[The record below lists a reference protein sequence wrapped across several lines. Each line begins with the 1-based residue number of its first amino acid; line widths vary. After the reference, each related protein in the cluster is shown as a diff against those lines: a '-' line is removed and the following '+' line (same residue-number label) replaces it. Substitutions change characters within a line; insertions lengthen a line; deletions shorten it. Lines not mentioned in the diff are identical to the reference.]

1 MTKLALYSA
10 ITVLALAPTVAFAAH
25 DGRTTQSFE
34 DQQRCDAFTTQ
45 WHQASAN
52 SPVNDTA
59 AKEATEGQ
67 ALCWSGSYDEGSR
80 DLASALRLIG
90 AKPM

>member
-10 ITVLALAPTVAFAAH
+10 ITVLTLAPTMAFAAH
-25 DGRTTQSFE
+25 DGRTTQSLE
-34 DQQRCDAFTTQ
+34 DQERCEALTSQ
-45 WHQASAN
+45 WTETSAN
-52 SPVNDTA
+52 SPANDTA

-67 ALCWSGSYDEGSR
+67 ALCWSGNYDEGSH